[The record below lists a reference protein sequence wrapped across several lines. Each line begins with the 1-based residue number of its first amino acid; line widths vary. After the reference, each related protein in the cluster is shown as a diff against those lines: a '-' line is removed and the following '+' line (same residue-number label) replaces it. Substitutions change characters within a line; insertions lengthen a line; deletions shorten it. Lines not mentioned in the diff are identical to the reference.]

1 LKKPAG
7 SEILRRTNPA
17 MVTIPEVSP
26 GFAGIVPQTKCDV
39 TRLSADNMD
48 LEQPTNGYRILVIAQ
63 NVKY

>member
-1 LKKPAG
+1 
-7 SEILRRTNPA
+7 

-39 TRLSADNMD
+39 TRLSADHMD